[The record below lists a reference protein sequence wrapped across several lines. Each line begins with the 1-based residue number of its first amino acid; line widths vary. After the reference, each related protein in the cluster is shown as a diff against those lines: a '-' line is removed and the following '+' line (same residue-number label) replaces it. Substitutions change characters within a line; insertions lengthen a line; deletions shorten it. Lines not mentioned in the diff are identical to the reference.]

1 MARAVSP
8 ARIFAYVHDYI
19 RILWF
24 LRRGITA
31 YEASKRMMTDLSSA
45 RARLEGLRKA
55 GIVDVRQEGRKVV
68 YYLKH
73 PCIRIVGFG
82 VIKVEDDTVNV
93 YIDPITDFHKDVLHS
108 EPRIEVVKGGC

>member
-1 MARAVSP
+1 MNP
-8 ARIFAYVHDYI
+8 LRIFAYVHDYI

-31 YEASKRMMTDLSSA
+31 YEASKKMMTDLSSA

-55 GIVDVRQEGRKVV
+55 GVVEVRVENGKNV

-93 YIDPITDFHKDVLHS
+93 YIDPIADFHKDVLKS
-108 EPRIEVVKGGC
+108 EPRIEVIRDGC